1 MPKQPVLS
9 IKSLKEHVYDYLR
22 DQMQKGAILP
32 GSAINMDETSR
43 KLGVSKTPLRE
54 ALLQLEIEGFVT
66 ILPRRGIVVN
76 VLSLE
81 DIKDFYDI
89 IGALEAKALASSFSQ
104 LKPLDIKIMQTL
116 IEGMENA
123 LAKDDFDLYY
133 ERNLRFHDVYL
144 KLCRNETLLKVVNT
158 IKKRLYDFPR
168 QARFVKEWE
177 LASVVEHREF
187 LRLIREGRREA
198 AIRFIEEVH
207 WSYKVQERYIKKYY
221 AGLEQAAA
229 KARSK
234 GDR

>member
-1 MPKQPVLS
+1 MPKQSVIS
-9 IKSLKEHVYDYLR
+9 IKSLKEQVYNYLR
-22 DQMQKGAILP
+22 EQMQKGAIRP
-32 GSAINMDETSR
+32 GSAINMDETCR

-54 ALLQLEIEGFVT
+54 ALLQLEMEDFVT

-76 VLSLE
+76 ILTLE
-81 DIKDFYDI
+81 DIKDLYDI

-104 LKPLDIKIMQTL
+104 LKPLDIKSMQTL

-144 KLCRNETLLKVVNT
+144 KPCRNETLLKVVNT

-168 QARFVKEWE
+168 RARFVKEWE

-198 AIRFIEEVH
+198 AIRFVEEVH

-221 AGLEQAAA
+221 AALEQAAA
-229 KARSK
+229 KERSK